1 MAVYVNAWAI
11 FGAMEVNTNPTKIL
25 DPSMIVKV
33 MRKDCIL
40 NPNEPQNL
48 LIESASIG
56 TMLDTYRRLFPDSM
70 EYWRLHGH
78 QKERW
83 IGAFC
88 LLV

>member
-1 MAVYVNAWAI
+1 MNGCLNARAI

-25 DPSMIVKV
+25 DPSMTVKV
-33 MRKDCIL
+33 MQRERSL
-40 NPNEPQNL
+40 NPNEPQNF
-48 LIESASIG
+48 LIESASVG

-70 EYWRLHGH
+70 GYWRLHGH